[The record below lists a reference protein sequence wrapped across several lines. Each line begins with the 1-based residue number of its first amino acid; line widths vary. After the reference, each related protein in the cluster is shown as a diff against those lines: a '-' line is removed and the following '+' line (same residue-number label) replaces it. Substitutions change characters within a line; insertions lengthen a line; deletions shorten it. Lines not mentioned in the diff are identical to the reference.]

1 MFIPEGEAV
10 KKSLFVMGAAALLS
24 TAAMA
29 GPNSSGAYIGFGY
42 GNTIYESDGFVS
54 EQITPSAFD
63 EDDGGLTFYGGY
75 QFNNIVGV
83 ELSYRD
89 YGKFEADSGFAQEP
103 TGLSVGA
110 NVGYS
115 FLDGQLRPFG
125 VLGMGFVK
133 MNYINL
139 PSYVISLDDSGAAVH
154 YGVGVQYE
162 PDILLGL
169 GLRMAYEADTYTI
182 EVQDS
187 SIGTKT
193 YTQTLGMLY
202 LGIQYKF

>member
-1 MFIPEGEAV
+1 
-10 KKSLFVMGAAALLS
+10 MGAAALLS

-29 GPNSSGAYIGFGY
+29 GPNSSGAYIGIGF
-42 GNTIYESDGFVS
+42 GNTINEDDGFVS
-54 EQITPSAFD
+54 EQITSSSF
-63 EDDGGLTFYGGY
+63 DDGDSGVTLYGGY

-83 ELSYRD
+83 ELSFRD

-103 TGLSVGA
+103 TGVSVGA

-125 VLGMGFVK
+125 VIGMGFVK
-133 MNYINL
+133 MNYVNL

-162 PDILLGL
+162 PDALLGL
-169 GLRMAYEADTYTI
+169 GFRMAYEADSYAI

-187 SIGTKT
+187 ISGNKT

-202 LGIQYKF
+202 LGVQYKF

>member
-1 MFIPEGEAV
+1 
-10 KKSLFVMGAAALLS
+10 MGAAALLS

-29 GPNSSGAYIGFGY
+29 GPNSSGAYIGIGY

-54 EQITPSAFD
+54 EQITLSAFD
-63 EDDGGLTFYGGY
+63 EEDSGLTFYGGY

-103 TGLSVGA
+103 TGLSIGA

-125 VLGMGFVK
+125 VIGMGFVK
-133 MNYINL
+133 MNYVNL
-139 PSYVISLDDSGAAVH
+139 PSYVISFDETGAAIH
-154 YGVGVQYE
+154 YGLGVQYK
-162 PDILLGL
+162 PDLLAGF
-169 GLRMAYEADTYTI
+169 GFRMAYEADSYTI
-182 EVQDS
+182 KVQDS
-187 SIGTKT
+187 FSGSKT
-193 YTQTLGMLY
+193 YMQTLGMLY